1 MPDNERK
8 EVALTTQQNCIFSS
22 VGVGIC
28 VLSKLF
34 NLNALYIIVFIF
46 FSFCVLLFCFGL
58 GLVHTFFYY
67 CFLSLF
73 FFVTFL
79 FLWIQ
84 IKNCCVADIT
94 KVRSYFNRLRNRH
107 GNTSDGPF
115 YICINDKNVSQR
127 DKVWK
132 SEQKREE
139 TTKKNGIPWCCWTLI
154 LSMCAL
160 QCLCASIFII
170 LLWSLEIS
178 KNNKEQKKAKEQ
190 HQKII

>member
-1 MPDNERK
+1 MLCISLYLYFFFHF
-8 EVALTTQQNCIFSS
+8 VFSCFALVSDWYTHFS
-22 VGVGIC
+22 
-28 VLSKLF
+28 
-34 NLNALYIIVFIF
+34 IIVF
-46 FSFCVLLFCFGL
+46 CRC
-58 GLVHTFFYY
+58 
-67 CFLSLF
+67 F

-84 IKNCCVADIT
+84 IKNCCVAVIT

>member
-1 MPDNERK
+1 MLCISLYLFFFHF
-8 EVALTTQQNCIFSS
+8 VFSCFALVSDWYTHFS
-22 VGVGIC
+22 
-28 VLSKLF
+28 
-34 NLNALYIIVFIF
+34 IIVF
-46 FSFCVLLFCFGL
+46 CC
-58 GLVHTFFYY
+58 
-67 CFLSLF
+67 CF

-139 TTKKNGIPWCCWTLI
+139 TTTKMEFLDVVGLSFYRCVHCSVCVRAFLLFCFGRWKYPKITKNKKK
-154 LSMCAL
+154 
-160 QCLCASIFII
+160 Q
-170 LLWSLEIS
+170 
-178 KNNKEQKKAKEQ
+178 KNNTKR
-190 HQKII
+190 